1 MTYKKLAV
9 LLKNLERCKGN
20 GAAMTGGK
28 ICWEGKNYNINRAVV
43 WFDSGYLEIKFALD
57 EIILGNNAV
66 GQGILGFEILR
77 LECAR
82 GGAVGEGGGGEK
94 GQDEG
99 QRQYGRQEL
108 LHVYYLP
115 NECQCGLWACPEASR
130 AMALDMIL

>member
-9 LLKNLERCKGN
+9 LLNNLERCKGN
-20 GAAMTGGK
+20 GAGIIQAGGG
-28 ICWEGKNYNINRAVV
+28 EGKNYNINRAVV
-43 WFDSGYLEIKFALD
+43 WLDSGYLEIKFALD

-94 GQDEG
+94 GHG
-99 QRQYGRQEL
+99 
-108 LHVYYLP
+108 P
-115 NECQCGLWACPEASR
+115 
-130 AMALDMIL
+130 

>member
-43 WFDSGYLEIKFALD
+43 WFDSGYLEIKFAID
-57 EIILGNNAV
+57 ETVLSNNAV

-82 GGAVGEGGGGEK
+82 GGAVGEGGGG
-94 GQDEG
+94 G
-99 QRQYGRQEL
+99 
-108 LHVYYLP
+108 
-115 NECQCGLWACPEASR
+115 R
-130 AMALDMIL
+130 AMNRESRR

>member
-9 LLKNLERCKGN
+9 LLNNPERCKGN
-20 GAAMTGGK
+20 GAAMTGGM
-28 ICWEGKNYNINRAVV
+28 ICWAGKNYNINRAVV
-43 WFDSGYLEIKFALD
+43 WFDSGYLEIKFAID
-57 EIILGNNAV
+57 ETILGNNAV

-108 LHVYYLP
+108 LHVYYLQV
-115 NECQCGLWACPEASR
+115 NVNAASGQAQR
-130 AMALDMIL
+130 RQGPWPLT